1 VDLGLP
7 RTIAACLFDLDGV
20 ITQTA
25 KVHATAWKEIF
36 DELLQTQHQPPFD
49 LIDDYDRYV
58 DGKPREDGARS
69 FLASRGITV
78 TDETVHDIAAR
89 KDQRFLDLIH
99 KDGVQTYDGSIRYL
113 RAAKAAGLELA
124 VVSSSRH
131 TTEVLAA
138 TNLGSFFKA
147 QVDGIV
153 AEREHLKGK
162 PAPDTFLR
170 AADMLEMKPIQ
181 AAVFED
187 ALAGVQA
194 GRAGGFGRV
203 VGVDR
208 AGQADALYAH
218 GADIVVKDLAD
229 LLAKVT

>member
-1 VDLGLP
+1 MSLGLP
-7 RTIAACLFDLDGV
+7 PRIVACLFDLDGV

-25 KVHATAWKEIF
+25 KVHAQAWKHTFEAA
-36 DELLQTQHQPPFD
+36 LHVPFD
-49 LIDDYDRYV
+49 PIKDYDDYV
-58 DGKPREDGARS
+58 DGKPREDGVRS
-69 FLASRGITV
+69 FLAARHIPADPTLVES
-78 TDETVHDIAAR
+78 IATR
-89 KDQRFLDLIH
+89 KDHLFLELIH
-99 KDGVQTYDGSIRYL
+99 QRGVETYPGSIQYL
-113 RAAKAAGLELA
+113 QAVRAAHKKLA

-138 TNLGSFFKA
+138 ANLKNAFDA

-162 PAPDTFLR
+162 PAPDTYLK
-170 AADMLEMKPIQ
+170 AAGALGAKPSEG
-181 AAVFED
+181 AVYED

-203 VGVDR
+203 IGVDR

-218 GADIVVKDLAD
+218 GADVVVKDLAE
-229 LLAKVT
+229 LLAK

>member
-1 VDLGLP
+1 MPNLGIP
-7 RTIAACLFDLDGV
+7 STITACLFDLDGV

-25 KVHATAWKEIF
+25 KVHAKAWKQVF
-36 DELLQTQHQPPFD
+36 DELLQGRGQPPFD
-49 LIDDYDRYV
+49 PIADYDQYV
-58 DGKPREDGARS
+58 DGKPREDGVRS
-69 FLASRGITV
+69 FLASRAISV
-78 TDETVHDIAAR
+78 PQETVHEIASR
-89 KDQRFLDLIH
+89 KDQLFLDLIH
-99 KDGVQTYDGSIRYL
+99 RNGVQTYDGSIRYL
-113 RAAKAAGLELA
+113 HTAKSAGLKLA

-138 TNLGSFFKA
+138 ANLINFFDA

-162 PAPDTFLR
+162 PAPDTYLE
-170 AADMLEMKPIQ
+170 AAATLGTKPKA
-181 AAVFED
+181 AAVYED

-194 GRAGGFGRV
+194 GRAGDFGVV

-229 LLAKVT
+229 LLAK